1 MVLVAVTA
9 VVSSVIEASL
19 FSNNR
24 VGKACALIEAV
35 LCKVDILQLIQ
46 PTQPVSTLCGKL
58 VFDVADSDVEYSRA
72 KVKSNHRNNNK
83 NKYQGE
89 L

>member
-1 MVLVAVTA
+1 MVSVAVTA

-24 VGKACALIEAV
+24 AGKAWALIEAV
-35 LCKVDILQLIQ
+35 LCKVDILQPVKIQ

-72 KVKSNHRNNNK
+72 KVKGNHRNNNK
-83 NKYQGE
+83 NKNQG
-89 L
+89 